1 MRGCRGRTAAV
12 CVAAAL
18 AVAACGGGDA
28 PGAQSGDQSGDQSGA
43 QPGAQPGVPS
53 SPGQAAPGSTSAP
66 PAGAP
71 SSPTGTAPPPA
82 AAAFTIVAGGDVL
95 LHEPTWAQ
103 ADADSGT
110 NGDGTYDFAP
120 QLSAI
125 GPVVAAADLALCH
138 LETPL
143 AADGGPY
150 SGYPSFAG
158 PPQIAAGLAATG
170 FDACSMASN
179 HTWDKGLAGVE
190 RTVTTVQAAGMT
202 PYGAAVAGQP
212 GNPTIVE
219 LAGLRVGLLSYTY
232 GHNAAPGNG
241 AVEVLDVDDAVADAV
256 AARAA
261 GAELV
266 VASIHWGTEY
276 DHEINPQQR
285 DLAPALLDSPDIDLV
300 IGHHAHVVQP
310 IARIG
315 PEWVAYGLGNMLAS
329 HATEL
334 PANREGA
341 LARFTFTETADGWVV
356 AEAAYLPIMVDVG
369 PPLRMVDLPVALAGE
384 LPADRRER
392 YETALDRT
400 RDVVGRLDGGD
411 ELVEITPSG

>member
-1 MRGCRGRTAAV
+1 MRGRRGRAIAI
-12 CVAAAL
+12 CVAGAV
-18 AVAACGGGDA
+18 AVAACGGDDRSVAGSTGQPSVGSSA
-28 PGAQSGDQSGDQSGA
+28 AQ
-43 QPGAQPGVPS
+43 VP
-53 SPGQAAPGSTSAP
+53 PGSTP
-66 PAGAP
+66 PPTVAT
-71 SSPTGTAPPPA
+71 SPPGPPPA
-82 AAAFTIVAGGDVL
+82 PAAGSFTIVAGGDVL

-103 ADADSGT
+103 ADADLGT
-110 NGDGTYDFAP
+110 SDDDSYDFGP
-120 QLSAI
+120 QLSPI
-125 GPVVAAADLALCH
+125 EPVVAAADLALCH

-150 SGYPSFAG
+150 SGYPSFSG
-158 PPQIAAGLAATG
+158 PPQIASGLAATG
-170 FDACSMASN
+170 FDACSLASN

-190 RTVTTVQAAGMT
+190 RTVTTLQAAGIT

-212 GNPTIVE
+212 GNPTTIEV
-219 LAGLRVGLLSYTY
+219 GGVRVGLLSYTY

-241 AVEVLDVDDAVADAV
+241 AVEVVDVDDAVADAA

-261 GAELV
+261 GADLV

-276 DHEINPQQR
+276 DHEINAQQR
-285 DLAPALLDSPDIDLV
+285 DLAPALLASPDIDLV

-315 PEWVAYGLGNMLAS
+315 TEWVAYGLGNMLAA

-341 LARFTFTETADGWVV
+341 LARFTFTETPNGWMV

-369 PPLRMVDLPVALAGE
+369 PPLRMVDLPVALAGDV
-384 LPADRRER
+384 PADRRDR
-392 YETALDRT
+392 YETALNRT
-400 RDVVGRLDGGD
+400 RDVVHRLDGGAA
-411 ELVEITPSG
+411 LVEIAPNG